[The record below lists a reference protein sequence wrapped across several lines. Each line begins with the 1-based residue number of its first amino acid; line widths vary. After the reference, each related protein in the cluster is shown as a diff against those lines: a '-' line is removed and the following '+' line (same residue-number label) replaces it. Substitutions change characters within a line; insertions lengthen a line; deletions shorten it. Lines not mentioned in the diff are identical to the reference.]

1 VTDGEA
7 TMAKPAVVIAL
18 LFGCAVQA
26 CSQAG
31 DAVRARDAEDV
42 RAAAGACD
50 PKHDPRCKPLDERRD
65 AVKPAV
71 PPVPDSPI
79 RAKCEQLPTQV
90 ERDTCTNRKEST
102 G

>member
-1 VTDGEA
+1 
-7 TMAKPAVVIAL
+7 MIKPGVFAL
-18 LFGCAVQA
+18 LLGCAVQA

-31 DAVRARDAEDV
+31 DGVRARDAADA

-50 PKHDPRCKPLDERRD
+50 PKQDPRCSPLDERRD
-65 AVKPAV
+65 PVKPVV